1 MMTDP
6 RKALAEMERVFSRR
20 AFFIKIVKGAG
31 AVAAFDRFGPKLF
44 GSTPADD
51 AANFAQALKIFSA
64 YGQMVIPVDDVP
76 GWATFEPGI
85 TMYGLDVYIRQVF
98 SLGNNLAFN
107 GLLQAIVAFNNIPPT
122 IGYSPNT
129 FLNMSLE
136 AKGNY
141 LTNILTGAF
150 ENDGVS
156 DILSFGAIFMLLGS
170 KQTFFLNY
178 PHHLPNR
185 GAEFQQVLG
194 NNPPTGWDIMKFRGP
209 VGPEEEKALRAR
221 AANAP
226 EIPGVDL
233 RNPYI

>member
-1 MMTDP
+1 MTDP
-6 RKALAEMERVFSRR
+6 RQALAEMEKVFSRR
-20 AFFIKIVKGAG
+20 AFFIKIAKGAG

-64 YGQMVIPVDDVP
+64 FGQMVVPVDDVP

-122 IGYSPNT
+122 ISYSPNT
-129 FLNMSLE
+129 FLTMSLD
-136 AKGNY
+136 AQGIY

-150 ENDGVS
+150 ENDGVG

-170 KQTFFLNY
+170 KQTLFLNY
-178 PHHLPNR
+178 TQQLATP
-185 GAEFQQVLG
+185 GAEFQQVMG
-194 NNPPTGWDIMKFRGP
+194 NTPATGWDIMKFRGP
-209 VGPEEEKALRAR
+209 VGPDEEKALRAR